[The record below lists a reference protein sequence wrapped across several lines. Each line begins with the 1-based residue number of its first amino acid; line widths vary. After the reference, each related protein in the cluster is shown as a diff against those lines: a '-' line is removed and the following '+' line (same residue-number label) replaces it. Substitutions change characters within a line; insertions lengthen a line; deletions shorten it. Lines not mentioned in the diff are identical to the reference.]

1 MSDLIVVMFDKR
13 EEAEEARES
22 IRKLEKL
29 GKVSL
34 GDAEV
39 ISKGEDGN
47 IVHHGQTDSGTKW
60 GAFGGGFLGLLLAG
74 IFFPVAGIMIGAGL
88 GALLGKSMHL
98 GIDKKF
104 IEEVSESLTP
114 GKSALFVLVKG
125 GDLNMAIA
133 AFRPYEGKILQT
145 TLPTEQVEALEQEL
159 KAGD

>member
-1 MSDLIVVMFDKR
+1 MSDLVVVMFDKR

-39 ISKGEDGN
+39 ISKGEDGK

-74 IFFPVAGIMIGAGL
+74 IFFPVAGIVIGAGL

-98 GIDKKF
+98 GIDKNF
-104 IEEVSESLTP
+104 VEEVSESLTP

>member
-1 MSDLIVVMFDKR
+1 MSDLIVVMFDKI

-39 ISKGEDGN
+39 ISKGEDGK
-47 IVHHGQTDSGTKW
+47 IVHHGQVDSGTKW

-74 IFFPVAGIMIGAGL
+74 IFFPVAGIVIGAGL
-88 GALLGKSMHL
+88 GALLGKTLHL
-98 GIDKKF
+98 GIDKEF
-104 IEEVSESLTP
+104 VEEVSESLTP

-125 GDLNMAIA
+125 GDVNMAIA